1 MFFNLGCR
9 PTTTR
14 LHFDF
19 LSCWVWYWSREIYEG
34 YLFFRLK
41 DYTSN
46 QWEILIVCWSNCT
59 FIFFCFSKNGKVD
72 LLFTEN
78 FNLSLLKIIACL
90 FSFLSYNQ
98 VDLGQDVPIS
108 TLSRLLKIIFILI
121 LLKKLNKTWWGG
133 MGMQIFHTHPTLSY
147 LTLFWNFLKFF

>member
-1 MFFNLGCR
+1 MIKDANHMFFNLGCR

-19 LSCWVWYWSREIYEG
+19 LSCWVWSWSREKYEG

-90 FSFLSYNQ
+90 FSFLSYKIKNRLDITTSWVRDRLYPYQ
-98 VDLGQDVPIS
+98 PYPI
-108 TLSRLLKIIFILI
+108 
-121 LLKKLNKTWWGG
+121 WW
-133 MGMQIFHTHPTLSY
+133 
-147 LTLFWNFLKFF
+147 K